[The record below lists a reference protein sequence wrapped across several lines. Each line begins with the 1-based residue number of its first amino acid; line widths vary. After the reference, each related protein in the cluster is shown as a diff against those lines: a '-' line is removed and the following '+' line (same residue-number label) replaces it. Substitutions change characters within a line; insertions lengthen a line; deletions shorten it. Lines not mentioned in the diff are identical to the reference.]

1 MMRLALHLRLK
12 SVGNTLASNQTKA
25 QLQPSCPEVASML
38 TSDNL
43 HITSQASSG
52 RSSLDEGCFKTV
64 FRPLAPAHMCEVVFQ
79 VLHSIHYPGVR
90 ATRHLIRAR
99 FCWPQMAKSITL
111 MARTCLF
118 CQQGKVHTHIQL
130 QLAAIP
136 VPYRFTPIH
145 VDLVGLLPPWRGNTY
160 LFTVIDS
167 TESPFPSFL
176 EELQTAMASRSPPP
190 TRHNSSLAPTTLLA
204 VLLLACFL
212 LVLLRREAAAAGTPL
227 RRTLRFP
234 GAVNT
239 LFPPA
244 DRGPNRQG
252 LHAPPQAC
260 PDTRRHRAGTAT
272 MQGETR
278 CTGVT

>member
-1 MMRLALHLRLK
+1 MFQNGLPPSGARTYVRGGFPGAALHPLSRGA
-12 SVGNTLASNQTKA
+12 GNTTPYQSQILLATNGQVHHSNGQDMPVLPAGQGPHTY
-25 QLQPSCPEVASML
+25 P
-38 TSDNL
+38 
-43 HITSQASSG
+43 
-52 RSSLDEGCFKTV
+52 
-64 FRPLAPAHMCEVVFQ
+64 APASRHTGTLP
-79 VLHSIHYPGVR
+79 LHSHTR
-90 ATRHLIRAR
+90 RSCWTAATLAR
-99 FCWPQMAKSITL
+99 Q
-111 MARTCLF
+111 
-118 CQQGKVHTHIQL
+118 H
-130 QLAAIP
+130 IP
-136 VPYRFTPIH
+136 VHCDRQD
-145 VDLVGLLPPWRGNTY
+145 VDT
-160 LFTVIDS
+160 